1 MSAYAIYRHLS
12 AAWQPE
18 TSRAMRWLAARYYA
32 NVDSVDVLRSMCER
46 GCYGQ
51 RAPLTTSEVAYIIR
65 MR

>member
-1 MSAYAIYRHLS
+1 MSAYSIYKHLS

-32 NVDSVDVLRSMCER
+32 DIDSVGVLRSMCER

-51 RAPLTTSEVAYIIR
+51 RAPLTRSEVAEIIR
-65 MR
+65 LR